1 MAIAN
6 IIGKAL
12 SKKAGKEASEEVAKR
27 GGEVI
32 GRRAEKFMGKAE
44 EVSPKRLG
52 ANATASNEV
61 AKRGGEVMGRKP
73 EKFMG
78 MAEEVTPKRLSGPA
92 AEQAKRGGMGKASAA
107 AAGGAAAAAVGAAAL
122 SGRDKEEA
130 PTRMSSGK
138 VQMEEEAP
146 TRSAAKAEEKASP
159 SKAKAAE
166 QTNRVVSKKELEDS
180 GLSLRDFLNKER
192 GLTRRED
199 KGETASKQAEKPTGV
214 REGRNESIDEETRKR
229 AMESVEYRSD
239 PYSKMT
245 QAEKDA
251 RVGYAKGGMVRNKG
265 IGASMKPH
273 NLFGKKK

>member
-1 MAIAN
+1 MAIGN
-6 IIGKAL
+6 IIGKA
-12 SKKAGKEASEEVAKR
+12 VAKKVGKKTTGAAEDIAYKSVKKTADSTPPRTSSMR
-27 GGEVI
+27 GAAPDVEDIKYKGVKKPAAA
-32 GRRAEKFMGKAE
+32 AEDT
-44 EVSPKRLG
+44 SPRSSREL
-52 ANATASNEV
+52 AV
-61 AKRGGEVMGRKP
+61 
-73 EKFMG
+73 F
-78 MAEEVTPKRLSGPA
+78 TPSKELTVYS
-92 AEQAKRGGMGKASAA
+92 AEQAKRGGMGKAAV
-107 AAGGAAAAAVGAAAL
+107 AGGAAAAAVGAAAL
-122 SGRDKEEA
+122 SGRGGKEEKPKETEAPTRSAA

-166 QTNRVVSKKELEDS
+166 QTSRVVSKKELEDS

-229 AMESVEYRSD
+229 AMES
-239 PYSKMT
+239 
-245 QAEKDA
+245 A
-251 RVGYAKGGMVRNKG
+251 GYAKGGMVRNQG

>member
-27 GGEVI
+27 GGEVM
-32 GRRAEKFMGKAE
+32 GRRA
-44 EVSPKRLG
+44 
-52 ANATASNEV
+52 
-61 AKRGGEVMGRKP
+61 

-92 AEQAKRGGMGKASAA
+92 SEQAKRGGMGKAVA
-107 AAGGAAAAAVGAAAL
+107 AAGVAATAAGTAAL
-122 SGRDKEEA
+122 SSRDKEDKSKEEA

-146 TRSAAKAEEKASP
+146 TLSTAKAEEKASP

-214 REGRNESIDEETRKR
+214 REGRNENIDEETRKR

-251 RVGYAKGGMVRNKG
+251 RVGYAKGGMIRNQG